1 MDKIRNIAQ
10 KTIDEY
16 MYLHYTENIDDV
28 MRDIF
33 DQTNTDNRLCFNDND
48 CYQFI
53 QTPRELWEII
63 QFHQCIELT
72 MMDVI
77 NKVWE
82 KVGYQLIYKLNKD
95 INIFE

>member
-1 MDKIRNIAQ
+1 MERIRNIAQ
-10 KTIDEY
+10 KAIDEY
-16 MYLHYTENIDDV
+16 MYLNYTENIDDI

-33 DQTNTDNRLCFNDND
+33 DQTNPDNRLCFNDMD

-53 QTPRELWEII
+53 QTSCELLEMI

-72 MMDVI
+72 MMDFI

-82 KVGYQLIYKLNKD
+82 KVGYQLIYRN
-95 INIFE
+95 E